1 MIEFKPFKIGE
12 NAVLFLRCLHLFLTF
27 GHAEKRLDKKAKV
40 SFKIMTLQTRQ
51 KIVTIHILFYI
62 SRSIGKKKRKFSQL
76 IEYNMKNIFL
86 EKLYDCG
93 GEVSPRL
100 RLSISL
106 YE

>member
-1 MIEFKPFKIGE
+1 MQKNGLIRK
-12 NAVLFLRCLHLFLTF
+12 LRS
-27 GHAEKRLDKKAKV
+27 V
-40 SFKIMTLQTRQ
+40 SKFMTLKTRQ